1 MRKEVE
7 KMVREALE
15 RMGLET
21 RVQVDYP
28 RDSRFG
34 DYATNAAMVMAKGL
48 GINPRELAQKIAR
61 ALDHPMIEKVEVA
74 GPGFIN
80 LFMKVDWWYSAFARL
95 LEEGE
100 AFGCLDLG
108 KGKRVQVEF
117 VSANPTGPLHI
128 GHGRGAAVGDSL
140 ARILEKAGYQ
150 VEREYYVND
159 AGRQI
164 RVLGESIWARCMELL
179 GREVEFPQDGYRGE
193 YVVDLARRALEEMPQ
208 VLESPREEAVERLA
222 RWGAGEILEVI
233 RRDLEAFGV
242 TFDSWFSERTLYQRD
257 LVGKAL
263 ERLKERGFIYEKEGA
278 LWFASSRLGDDKD
291 RVVVRANG
299 EPTYLASDIAYHA
312 LKADRGFHLL
322 VDVWGADH
330 HGYVPRIKAAMR
342 ALGYDPHMFQV
353 LLIQMVSLIKGGEKV
368 SMSTRQGEFVPLSE
382 LVEEVGKD
390 AVRFIFLTRKCD
402 AHLDFD
408 VDLAKSQTEENPVF
422 YVQYAHARIS
432 SIFRTA
438 GERGIPLPSD
448 FGEVDLTPLKLKE
461 EMGLIKKALQ
471 FPDLIEGM
479 ARSLEPHRLTY
490 YLQELAGAFHSYYN
504 HYRVLVEDEG
514 LRRARAALAKGV
526 QVVIREGLRLLG
538 VDAPH
543 TM

>member
-15 RMGLET
+15 RVGLET

-330 HGYVPRIKAAMR
+330 HGYVPRIRAAMR
-342 ALGYDPHMFQV
+342 ALGYDPHMLQV

-438 GERGIPLPSD
+438 RERGIPLPPD
-448 FGEVDLTPLKLKE
+448 FGKVDLTPLTLKE

>member
-15 RMGLET
+15 RVGLET

-34 DYATNAAMVMAKGL
+34 DYTTNAAMVMAKGL

-208 VLESPREEAVERLA
+208 VLESPWEEAVERLA

-342 ALGYDPHMFQV
+342 ALGYDPHMLQV

-438 GERGIPLPSD
+438 RERGIPLPPD
-448 FGEVDLTPLKLKE
+448 FGKVDLTPLTLKE